1 MKIVNSSGKK
11 KTAVARAT
19 LKEGKGRVRINKK
32 PIEILE
38 PQIIRM
44 KVMEPILMAKD
55 HISNMDIDVNVR
67 GGGFMAQSVAVRT
80 AIARSIIEWTGDNAL
95 KEAYMD
101 YDRTLLVNDHRQKER
116 KKAGGPGAR
125 AKYQKSYR

>member
-1 MKIVNSSGKK
+1 MKIINSSGKK

-19 LKEGKGRVRINKK
+19 LREGQGRIRVNKK
-32 PIEILE
+32 PLEI
-38 PQIIRM
+38 
-44 KVMEPILMAKD
+44 MEPWITKMKMMEPVLIAGGQMTN
-55 HISNMDIDVNVR
+55 IDIDVNVR
-67 GGGFMAQSVAVRT
+67 GGGFVGQADAVRT
-80 AIARSIIEWTGDNAL
+80 AIARGVVEWTGDNAL

-116 KKAGGPGAR
+116 KKVGGPGAR